1 MSLYRGVY
9 PHLTQFSNSF
19 EEMLSHVESAMIAST
34 PIKPGQQ
41 VVVISG
47 FPVGAM
53 RLPNL
58 ALLYTV
64 GQKS

>member
-1 MSLYRGVY
+1 
-9 PHLTQFSNSF
+9 
-19 EEMLSHVESAMIAST
+19 MLSYVDAAMIAST

-47 FPVGAM
+47 FPVGAF

-64 GQKS
+64 GEKSP